1 MYRSV
6 VRKLVWPASSWMAS
20 AGAFRIAKC
29 EQNVCRR
36 MCSGPV
42 TGSPARFW
50 AVLSHVRSVCCES
63 GSPVERWSTLGPRR
77 LPWAESA
84 VASFFSEQMCRS
96 QVLPNYGSRSTG
108 LRSRR
113 RQNSR
118 TQLAPSCRVQ
128 NDSRVAHYGPVVA
141 SANET
146 PKRGPGAWFL
156 RGRRHARHQHRSL
169 RPWTQTLRGPCL

>member
-6 VRKLVWPASSWMAS
+6 VRKLVCPASCWMAS

-63 GSPVERWSTLGPRR
+63 GSPVER
-77 LPWAESA
+77 
-84 VASFFSEQMCRS
+84 
-96 QVLPNYGSRSTG
+96 
-108 LRSRR
+108 
-113 RQNSR
+113 
-118 TQLAPSCRVQ
+118 
-128 NDSRVAHYGPVVA
+128 
-141 SANET
+141 
-146 PKRGPGAWFL
+146 
-156 RGRRHARHQHRSL
+156 
-169 RPWTQTLRGPCL
+169 